1 MQLLKAVDAGLG
13 ADHRVAEVLHEP
25 SATILSISLSSTTM
39 MIIFRAIGTAAA
51 AAAAAATA
59 GSTSGGD
66 TPRLVAVPAEML
78 LQAGVGGYGE

>member
-51 AAAAAATA
+51 AAATAAAAAA

-66 TPRLVAVPAEML
+66 TPRLVGMPAESEL
-78 LQAGVGGYGE
+78 LQASV